1 MIEVA
6 EPHRVMLAV
15 GRHNSLAVEVGLV
28 HKAGLKVG
36 HYTAAVGTG
45 LGAVVLRK
53 VAVEKEDSLAAVD
66 ICYGEELHMAAA
78 EAEDTLVV
86 EGMDCVKQLGMV
98 VVGVAGSH
106 GCTGPAVR
114 MLPGAVTEAADPVR
128 S

>member
-6 EPHRVMLAV
+6 EPRRVMLAV

-53 VAVEKEDSLAAVD
+53 VAVEKGDTLAAVD

-86 EGMDCVKQLGMV
+86 EGDCVKQLGMG

-114 MLPGAVTEAADPVR
+114 MLPGAVTEAGDPVR